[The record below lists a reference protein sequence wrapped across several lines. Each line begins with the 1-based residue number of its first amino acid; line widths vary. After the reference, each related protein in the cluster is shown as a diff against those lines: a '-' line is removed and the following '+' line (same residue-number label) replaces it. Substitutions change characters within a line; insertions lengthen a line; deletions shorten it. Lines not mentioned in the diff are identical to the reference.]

1 MRKYLYIRVSTKEQN
16 EGRQLALIEKY
27 GLRKSDT
34 FIDKATG
41 KNFDRPQY
49 QALKLEIQPGD
60 TLIIKSI
67 DRLGRNKQQAL
78 SELKD
83 LKDKGIR
90 IIVDDIPTTQIEVDE
105 KNKLM
110 IDMIN
115 NILIEV
121 YTTLAEEELNR
132 TKQRQIEGYKSL
144 EKDDKGRL
152 ISKKTNKVVGRTNKQ
167 ENLTGEQGRYINA
180 WLDKRI
186 KLADC
191 IKATQLSRATL
202 YRIKANYETTLKIK
216 K

>member
-1 MRKYLYIRVSTKEQN
+1 MRKYLYIRVSS
-16 EGRQLALIEKY
+16 EGQSEARQLPLIEKY

-41 KNFDRPQY
+41 KNFERPQY
-49 QALKLEIQPGD
+49 QALKSEIQTGD

-67 DRLGRNKQQAL
+67 DRLGRNKQQSL
-78 SELKD
+78 NELRELKE
-83 LKDKGIR
+83 KGVR
-90 IIVDDIPTTQIEVDE
+90 IIVDDIPTTQIEVDD

-110 IDMIN
+110 LDMIN

-132 TKQRQIEGYKSL
+132 TKERQIEGYKSL

-167 ENLTGEQGRYINA
+167 ENLTKEQERYIKA
-180 WLDKRI
+180 WLNKSI

-191 IKATQLSRATL
+191 IKFTNLSRATL
-202 YRIKANYETTLKIK
+202 YRIKENK
-216 K
+216 KDWV

>member
-1 MRKYLYIRVSTKEQN
+1 MRKYLYIRVSCDSQS
-16 EGRQLALIEKY
+16 EGRQLPLIEKY

-41 KNFDRPQY
+41 KNFERPQY
-49 QALKLEIQPGD
+49 QALKSEIQTGD

-67 DRLGRNKQQAL
+67 DRLGRNKQQSL
-78 SELKD
+78 NELRE
-83 LKDKGIR
+83 LREKGVR

-110 IDMIN
+110 LDMIN

-132 TKQRQIEGYKSL
+132 TKLRQAEGYQNLKT
-144 EKDDKGRL
+144 DNKGRK
-152 ISKKTNKVVGRTNKQ
+152 ISKKGSVVGRANKQ
-167 ENLTGEQGRYINA
+167 ENLTKEQERYIKA
-180 WLDKRI
+180 WLGKNI

-191 IKATQLSRATL
+191 IKFTELSRATL
-202 YRIKANYETTLKIK
+202 YRIKADREK

>member
-1 MRKYLYIRVSTKEQN
+1 MRRYLYVRVSTKEQN
-16 EGRQLALIEKY
+16 EDRQLTLMEKY

-49 QALKLEIQPGD
+49 QALKSEIQTGD

-78 SELKD
+78 DELRTFQS
-83 LKDKGIR
+83 KGIR
-90 IIVDDIPTTQIEVDE
+90 IIVDDIPTTQIDVDE

-132 TKQRQIEGYKSL
+132 TKQRQTEGYKSL

-152 ISKKTNKVVGRTNKQ
+152 ISKKTNKVVGRPSKQ
-167 ENLTGEQGRYINA
+167 EHLTLEQGRYINA

-191 IKATQLSRATL
+191 IKATGLSSATL
-202 YRIKANYETTLKIK
+202 YRIKESLKTSSK
-216 K
+216 LQK

>member
-1 MRKYLYIRVSTKEQN
+1 MRKYLYLRTSCDSQSIS
-16 EGRQLALIEKY
+16 RQLPLIEKY

-41 KNFDRPQY
+41 KNFERPQY
-49 QALKLEIQPGD
+49 QALKSEIQTGD

-67 DRLGRNKQQAL
+67 DRLGRNKQQSL
-78 SELKD
+78 NELREFKE
-83 LKDKGIR
+83 KGVR

-110 IDMIN
+110 LDMIN

-132 TKQRQIEGYKSL
+132 TKERQIEGYKSL
-144 EKDDKGRL
+144 EKDNKGRL

-167 ENLTGEQGRYINA
+167 ENLTKEQERYIKA
-180 WLDKRI
+180 WLNKSI

-191 IKATQLSRATL
+191 IKFTNLSRATL
-202 YRIKANYETTLKIK
+202 YRIKENK
-216 K
+216 KDWV

>member
-1 MRKYLYIRVSTKEQN
+1 MRKYIYIRVSS
-16 EGRQLALIEKY
+16 EGQSEARQLPLIEKY

-41 KNFDRPQY
+41 KNFERPQY
-49 QALKLEIQPGD
+49 QALKSEIQTGD

-67 DRLGRNKQQAL
+67 DRLGRNKQQSL
-78 SELKD
+78 NELREFKE
-83 LKDKGIR
+83 KGIR

-110 IDMIN
+110 LDMIN

-132 TKQRQIEGYKSL
+132 TKLRQAEGYLNLKRDN
-144 EKDDKGRL
+144 KNRM
-152 ISKKTNKVVGRTNKQ
+152 ISKKGTPVGRTNKR
-167 ENLTGEQGRYINA
+167 ENLSKEQDRYVKA
-180 WLDKRI
+180 WLGKSI

-191 IKATQLSRATL
+191 IKFTKLSRATL
-202 YRIKANYETTLKIK
+202 YRLKAEIK
-216 K
+216 

>member
-1 MRKYLYIRVSTKEQN
+1 MRRYLYVRVSTKEQN
-16 EGRQLALIEKY
+16 EDRQLALMEKY

-49 QALKLEIQPGD
+49 QALKSEIQTGD
-60 TLIIKSI
+60 ILIIKSI

-78 SELKD
+78 DELRAFQS
-83 LKDKGIR
+83 KGIR
-90 IIVDDIPTTQIEVDE
+90 IVVDDIPTTQIDVDE

-110 IDMIN
+110 VDMIN

-132 TKQRQIEGYKSL
+132 TKQRQTEGYKNL

-152 ISKKTNKVVGRTNKQ
+152 ISKKTNKVVGRPNKQ
-167 ENLTGEQGRYINA
+167 EHLTPEQGRYINA

-191 IKATQLSRATL
+191 IKATGISSATL
-202 YRIKANYETTLKIK
+202 YRIKESFKSSSNLKK
-216 K
+216 

>member
-1 MRKYLYIRVSTKEQN
+1 MRKYLYIRVSS
-16 EGRQLALIEKY
+16 EGQSESRQLPLIEKY

-41 KNFDRPQY
+41 KNFERPQY
-49 QALKLEIQPGD
+49 QALKSEIQTGD

-67 DRLGRNKQQAL
+67 DRLGRNKQQSL
-78 SELKD
+78 NELREFKE
-83 LKDKGIR
+83 KGIR

-110 IDMIN
+110 LDMIN

-132 TKQRQIEGYKSL
+132 TKERQIEGYKSL
-144 EKDDKGRL
+144 DKDNKGRL
-152 ISKKTNKVVGRTNKQ
+152 ISRKTNKVVGRTNKQ
-167 ENLTGEQGRYINA
+167 ENLTKEQERYIKA
-180 WLDKRI
+180 WLSKNI

-191 IKATQLSRATL
+191 IKFTNLSRATL
-202 YRIKANYETTLKIK
+202 YRIKENK
-216 K
+216 KD